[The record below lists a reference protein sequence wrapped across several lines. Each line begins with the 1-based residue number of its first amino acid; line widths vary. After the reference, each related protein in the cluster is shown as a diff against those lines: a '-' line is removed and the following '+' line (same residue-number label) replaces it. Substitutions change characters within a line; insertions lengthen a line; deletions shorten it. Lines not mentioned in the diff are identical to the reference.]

1 MSVPQLR
8 PGKHQD
14 SKENKT
20 NWSPSGLYINCFAIY
35 LDFTLNNHVLLYS
48 ARGQLRNCILVG
60 INLNLIKGT

>member
-1 MSVPQLR
+1 MFPQLR

-35 LDFTLNNHVLLYS
+35 LDFTLNKHVLLYS
-48 ARGQLRNCILVG
+48 ARGQQLRDFIPVE
-60 INLNLIKGT
+60 IHLNLIKGT